1 MWIHIQIYME
11 LGDCFHFLLLWIMLL
26 CTSVNI
32 YSPSVSTLWGI
43 FPRSGIVG
51 SYGRMPRFML
61 LFETSSRT
69 TYSHQVGSSPHEL
82 GAWASLSTSDWR
94 PFPGRGWSWKHK
106 PLCLSSPCHDR
117 THHITFNFPNKECC
131 EGGDL
136 SARPPS
142 PQHNSH
148 WGHSPKLHRWSL
160 GWTPSPKRI
169 SEPSAASRCF
179 MPI

>member
-1 MWIHIQIYME
+1 
-11 LGDCFHFLLLWIMLL
+11 MLL
-26 CTSVNI
+26 CTSVHI

-61 LFETSSRT
+61 LFWNFFSGHLVPPSGVIPSWT
-69 TYSHQVGSSPHEL
+69 G
-82 GAWASLSTSDWR
+82 SLSFSSTSGWR

-106 PLCLSSPCHDR
+106 PLCLPSPCHDR
-117 THHITFNFPNKECC
+117 TRHITYTFPNKECC
-131 EGGDL
+131 EGGGL
-136 SARPPS
+136 SARPPA

-148 WGHSPKLHRWSL
+148 WGHSPKFHRWSL
-160 GWTPSPKRI
+160 GWTPSPRRI
-169 SEPSAASRCF
+169 SAPSAASRCF